1 MNLRETLGFLLV
13 VAGLTLLPTA
23 WAFSRKLWLVAFLLL
38 VVGMVLFYTE
48 RMLKRDKASRRE
60 EPGGGCGG
68 SAVPT
73 DINNYTGW
81 RSGGRSETM
90 DNASDSGGGGDGD

>member
-13 VAGLTLLPTA
+13 VAGLVLLPAA
-23 WAFSRKLWLVAFLLL
+23 WAFSRRLWLVAFLLL

-48 RMLKRDKASRRE
+48 RMLKREQANGRE
-60 EPGGGCGG
+60 GVGSGCDG

-81 RSGGRSETM
+81 QSGGRSETM
-90 DNASDSGGGGDGD
+90 DSSSDSGGGGDGD